1 MSPVCWSV
9 HKMLCL
15 LSMYQKVIQW
25 SWRDK
30 LVLFK
35 LGCFF
40 FFIISLNPGKI
51 FAWHLFPSHTQMH
64 IDLSFCQTL
73 APVCDCLSAD
83 ACTHWLCTEKPS
95 GKPKPSRQLKFW
107 CTSGWP
113 QKQTFPRTWPSFM
126 KISKTIETKYIL
138 SN

>member
-9 HKMLCL
+9 HRLLCL
-15 LSMYQKVIQW
+15 LSLYQKVIQW

-30 LVLFK
+30 YVLFTLVLF
-35 LGCFF
+35 
-40 FFIISLNPGKI
+40 
-51 FAWHLFPSHTQMH
+51 LFRQLKSWENVCLTTLSFSHTNAH
-64 IDLSFCQTL
+64 LTSFCQSL
-73 APVCDCLSAD
+73 ALVCDCLSAD

-107 CTSGWP
+107 CASGWP

-126 KISKTIETKYIL
+126 KISKTVETKYIFK
-138 SN
+138 